1 MFGLFKRKNPREK
14 LMKLYKEKKEMAFLM
29 SKKNRRESDKLEK
42 EADDILKK
50 IDVLDGKKVKK
61 ITS

>member
-1 MFGLFKRKNPREK
+1 MFSLFKKKSPREK
-14 LMKLYKEKKEMAFLM
+14 LMNLYKEKKEMAFIM

-50 IDVLDGKKVKK
+50 N
-61 ITS
+61 

>member
-1 MFGLFKRKNPREK
+1 MFNLFKKKSPREK
-14 LMKLYKEKKEMAFLM
+14 LMNLYKEKKEMAFIM

-50 IDVLDGKKVKK
+50 IDIIDGKKD
-61 ITS
+61 

>member
-1 MFGLFKRKNPREK
+1 MFGLFKKKSPREN
-14 LMKLYKEKKEMAFLM
+14 LMKLYKEKKEMDFIM

-50 IDVLDGKKVKK
+50 IDIIDGQKG
-61 ITS
+61 

>member
-1 MFGLFKRKNPREK
+1 MFGLFKKKSPREK
-14 LMKLYKEKKEMAFLM
+14 LMKLYKKKKRLAFIM

-50 IDVLDGKKVKK
+50 IDIIDGQKD
-61 ITS
+61 

>member
-1 MFGLFKRKNPREK
+1 MFGLFKKKSPREK
-14 LMKLYKEKKEMAFLM
+14 LMKLYKEKKEMAFIM

-50 IDVLDGKKVKK
+50 IDIIDRGK
-61 ITS
+61 S